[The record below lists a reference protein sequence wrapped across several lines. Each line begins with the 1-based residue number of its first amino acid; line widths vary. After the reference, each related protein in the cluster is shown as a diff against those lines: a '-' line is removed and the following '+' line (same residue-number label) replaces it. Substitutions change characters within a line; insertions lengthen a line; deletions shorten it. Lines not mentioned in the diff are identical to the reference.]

1 MSVKA
6 LEDALVARLKARLV
20 DAPELSAPLVLEVY
34 GHQDYAD
41 VPEVNMVTPSIAVVY
56 TGYTPGDRA
65 DKSGTIQSIAF
76 GWTIVVNVASAQQS
90 ARGDGVRD
98 EASPIFDAVLA
109 ALLGWRPLKGFQ
121 PLLLE
126 PAPGAAV
133 SDAGF
138 GYYPLAFSTTA
149 TYRGT
154 PAN

>member
-1 MSVKA
+1 MSA
-6 LEDALVARLKARLV
+6 RAREPALVARLKGQLV
-20 DAPELSAPLVLEVY
+20 AHPDLAAPMVLEVY

-56 TGYTPGDRA
+56 TGYTPGERA
-65 DKSGTIQSIAF
+65 DKAGTIQSIGF
-76 GWTIVVNVASAQQS
+76 GWTVVINVASAQQS

-98 EASPIFDAVLA
+98 EVSPIFDAALE
-109 ALLGWRPLKGFQ
+109 ALLGWRPLKRFQ
-121 PLLLE
+121 PLRLE

-138 GYYPLAFSTTA
+138 GYYPIAFSTTA

-154 PAN
+154 PAP

>member
-6 LEDALVARLKARLV
+6 LEDALVARLKAQLV
-20 DAPELSAPLVLEVY
+20 DAPELAAPLVLEVY

-56 TGYTPGDRA
+56 TGYTPGERA
-65 DKSGTIQSIAF
+65 DQAGTIQSIAF

-121 PLLLE
+121 PMKLE

-138 GYYPLAFSTTA
+138 GYYPVAFSTTA
-149 TYRGT
+149 TYRGN
-154 PAN
+154 PAP